1 MLNFLEASTS
11 AAKVFLNWQTYAVL
25 GEALAIS
32 LIPVVFFW
40 AASKKDGSF
49 GTETLS
55 TSSLVMMIIKTLGL
69 YVFMLT
75 LSPVILGVSDNA
87 NWLAP
92 WILVNEAPVFAAQSF
107 GVLLLAAFLAL
118 FIPMLAELSTFRFLI
133 LGTIALGASLALNDP
148 ANPQTAIF
156 GQPLVPDV
164 WFCVFLVAFSFV
176 LNLVGC
182 ISSWKLTTAIKADG
196 TIGGLMLMYAIA
208 FVIGIIPVLIYGAW
222 IGAHM

>member
-1 MLNFLEASTS
+1 MLNFMEASTS

-32 LIPVVFFW
+32 LIPVLFFW
-40 AASKKDGSF
+40 AISKKDGSF

-55 TSSLVMMIIKTLGL
+55 TSSLVMLIMKILGL

-75 LSPVILGVSDNA
+75 LSPVILGGGENI

-92 WILVNEAPVFAAQSF
+92 WVLVNEAPVFAAQSF
-107 GVLLLAAFLAL
+107 GVLLLVAFLAL

-148 ANPQTAIF
+148 ANPQAAIF
-156 GQPLVPDV
+156 GQHLVPDV
-164 WFCVFLVAFSFV
+164 WFCVFIVALSFV

-182 ISSWKLTTAIKADG
+182 IFSWKLTTSLKLDG
-196 TIGGLMLMYAIA
+196 SVGGLMLMYAIA

-222 IGAHM
+222 IGAQV